1 MLTFERV
8 DLKPAD
14 WARILAR
21 FQDRTLCQ
29 SPAWLAFLEET
40 QRGEIVV
47 AVLREGN
54 AVLGYFAGL
63 LIRKCGVRILGSPFP
78 GWTSSYMGV
87 VLEPEIPRV
96 DALQALKEFAFRD
109 LKCLHLEVM
118 DRHVSTDA
126 VRDRYLFTS
135 YNSFEVDLSLD
146 EDDIFKRMST
156 TCRRCIRQAV
166 RSGMVIQEACDP
178 GFVDD
183 YYSQLIDVFANQRLV
198 PTYSR
203 GRVAAL
209 IRHLQPTGNLVLLRA
224 INAEGL
230 CIATVISLAMNNR
243 AELWGTA
250 SWRSYQYQHPNELMF
265 WHLFRYWKQRNV
277 NVFDFGG
284 AGEYKKKYGSYQIS
298 VPWIRVSRYPVLPL
312 LRNSAALLATTRQK
326 FQGAWHS
333 VASPTSGPSQRIRY
347 YGCGGWGRSTST
359 G

>member
-14 WARILAR
+14 WGRVLAR

-40 QRGEIVV
+40 QHGEIVI

-63 LIRKCGVRILGSPFP
+63 LIRKCGLRILGSPLP
-78 GWTSSYMGV
+78 GWTSSYMGL
-87 VLEPEIPRV
+87 VLEPEVPRT
-96 DALQALKEFAFRD
+96 DALEALQGFAFRD

-126 VRDRYLFTS
+126 IRGRYLLTN

-146 EDDIFKRMST
+146 EDNIFKNMST
-156 TCRRCIRQAV
+156 TCRRYTRQAA
-166 RSGMVIQEACDP
+166 RSGIVIQEACDV

-183 YYSQLIDVFANQRLV
+183 YYSQCVDVFAKQRLV
-198 PTYSR
+198 PTYSK

-209 IRHLQPTGNLVLLRA
+209 IRHLQPTGNLSLLRA
-224 INAEGL
+224 INAEGR

-250 SWRSYQYQHPNELMF
+250 SWRSHQQQHPNELMF

-284 AGEYKKKYGSYQIS
+284 AGEYKRKYGSYEIS

-312 LRNSAALLATTRQK
+312 LRSSAALLATTRQK
-326 FQGAWHS
+326 WHGAWHS
-333 VASPTSGPSQRIRY
+333 IASPSSLPRSGFDSDM
-347 YGCGGWGRSTST
+347 GAS
-359 G
+359 